1 MTHIHALVH
10 GKKAFLF
17 EQKQAESI
25 LLKSTLHFYVQGFCR
40 CAHVQVAQK
49 RDVLG
54 KWQQGAITCGSR
66 NAANMVFENMLL

>member
-1 MTHIHALVH
+1 MIHIPALLH

-17 EQKQAESI
+17 ERKQTECL
-25 LLKSTLHFYVQGFCR
+25 LLKSTLHFYVPGFCR
-40 CAHVQVAQK
+40 CAYAQVAQK

-66 NAANMVFENMLL
+66 NAANMVFENMQL